1 MLILFAQGS
10 GWGISPSDANTS
22 GPWCFIFSYAAVFIV
37 FFACSR
43 VGVHAD
49 VGEKCPMWVLNAIA
63 SQRVYTKA
71 CQAQSIVSK

>member
-1 MLILFAQGS
+1 MRKAEAGGF
-10 GWGISPSDANTS
+10 SPSDANTS
-22 GPWCFIFSYAAVFIV
+22 GPWCFIFSYAAVCIV

-49 VGEKCPMWVLNAIA
+49 VAIKCEKCPVLVLNAIT

-71 CQAQSIVSK
+71 CQAQSIVSM